1 MRAVF
6 DKMLTRATVIWLA
19 LFIAACTA
27 AETATPQDAATP
39 GSRPVSSPAV
49 AVTVQPTPD
58 ARAVLTFPTPSPI
71 PSATPLLTATPDLP
85 DGEYSVQI
93 LRVLDGD
100 TLEVEIDEVQVAG
113 LKNQT
118 VRIEGVDTPETRT
131 TDDFEKA
138 CGNWSKEKV
147 IEFLAGDGPFVLL
160 TDFEDGGFG
169 RILGDLR
176 SGDGLLLTDFLLDE
190 GLAVEYDATA
200 SRDFEDHRENCER
213 LVNAGHI
220 EGPESEPYA
229 TARENQTVT
238 PEPISEITP
247 TREPT
252 AASVG
257 DATPSPTATATE
269 QPPDTVEVDEIGAT
283 YETCEEAEDD
293 DLARIPGQK
302 GAGWGFPME
311 LVTGER
317 DGDGDG
323 FVCEMGIDEVLKRD
337 DQSYPSCE
345 ESIVALIKIQ
355 EEMSDDSER
364 GLIGR
369 IAASVTSGASAIF
382 SEFRGGDTGT
392 DADLFPNREVC
403 VRLDELGYVSPV
415 VDTAVPTATLVPTLA
430 PTIEASSTPTAIVA
444 LTATITPTSVPT
456 AAPTPSPEP
465 TAIATLTPT
474 STPTAIATAAPTA
487 TATFTPVATPGMI
500 YGDCDEAEAAGVPRV
515 QGSEG
520 PGRGFYKWQVP
531 SRRDGDGDGVVCE
544 K

>member
-1 MRAVF
+1 MRA
-6 DKMLTRATVIWLA
+6 AVIGFA

-27 AETATPQDAATP
+27 AESTIPDDAAAPTPQPAPTPTVTAA
-39 GSRPVSSPAV
+39 
-49 AVTVQPTPD
+49 VQPTPE
-58 ARAVLTFPTPSPI
+58 ARAVLEFPTATPI
-71 PSATPLLTATPDLP
+71 PTATPLAAATPALP
-85 DGEYSVQI
+85 DGEYSVRI

-100 TLEVEIDEVQVAG
+100 TVEVDIESVQVEG
-113 LKNQT
+113 LKKQT
-118 VRIEGVDTPETRT
+118 IRIEGVDTPETRT

-138 CGNWSKEKV
+138 CGNWSKEQV

-176 SGDGLLLTDFLLDE
+176 SPDGLLLTDFLLDG

-200 SRDFEDHRENCER
+200 SRDFEDHRANCEA

-220 EGPESEPYA
+220 EGIEGPESEPFA
-229 TARENQTVT
+229 TASENPTVT
-238 PEPISEITP
+238 PEPTSELTP
-247 TREPT
+247 THEPT
-252 AASVG
+252 AAPVG
-257 DATPSPTATATE
+257 DATPSPAATATE
-269 QPPDTVEVDEIGAT
+269 QPTDTAEVDEIGAT

-293 DLARIPGQK
+293 GSARVPGQK
-302 GAGWGFPME
+302 GAGWGFPKI

-323 FVCEMGIDEVLKRD
+323 YVCEKGIEEVLKRD

-345 ESIVALIKIQ
+345 EAIVALIKIQ

-369 IAASVTSGASAIF
+369 IAESVTSGASAIF

-415 VDTAVPTATLVPTLA
+415 VDTAMPTATLVPTLA
-430 PTIEASSTPTAIVA
+430 PTIEASPTPTAIVA

-487 TATFTPVATPGMI
+487 TATFTPVATPSVI